1 MHKIRSK
8 PKSKQI
14 KESGSLVKSLLWGG
28 VILAGVIGVLFFA
41 YQVKRQMRPPEYEG
55 KIIDKWA
62 GYSHSEEGSVPYFR
76 LLVETPDGQRST
88 VAVDQETYDRATVG
102 MWIRKTKKEIDLSS
116 ITTSAA
122 FWGPQLKIGKLR
134 FGFAA

>member
-76 LLVETPDGQRST
+76 LLVKTPDGQRST

-102 MWIRKTKKEIDLSS
+102 MWIRKTKKEIDLRS